1 MARNLRKELSNALLR
16 DDRRTVIHLS
26 TVDLEVAAGRGQF
39 EALVLRRVE
48 ELEDVLGGQSVDPV
62 LRVLQLKAALI
73 ILKLLKSLK
82 PFLARLGRK
91 KWS

>member
-1 MARNLRKELSNALLR
+1 MARNLSNALLR

-48 ELEDVLGGQSVDPV
+48 ELEDVLGGQSIDPV
-62 LRVLQLKAALI
+62 LRVLQLKTSLI
-73 ILKLLKSLK
+73 ILKLIISLK

-91 KWS
+91 KGS